1 MRAGAGPSHNNY
13 VGRQTTNLDMLMRHL
28 GADNDKL
35 KVDGLE
41 LLPNLIAKRWGNLA
55 APESKRMDPE

>member
-1 MRAGAGPSHNNY
+1 
-13 VGRQTTNLDMLMRHL
+13 MLMRHL

-41 LLPNLIAKRWGNLA
+41 LLPDLIAKRWGNLA
-55 APESKRMDPE
+55 APEAKEWIPNEI